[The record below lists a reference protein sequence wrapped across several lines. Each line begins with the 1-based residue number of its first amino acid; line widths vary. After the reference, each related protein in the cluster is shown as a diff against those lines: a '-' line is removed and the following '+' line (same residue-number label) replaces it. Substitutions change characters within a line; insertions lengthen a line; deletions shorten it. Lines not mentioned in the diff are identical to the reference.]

1 MIVRTE
7 YDAPCGKLYL
17 AATNDALCRACW
29 HSLDIGEEGINDV
42 LDETR
47 RQLDEYFSG
56 VRRAF
61 DIPLCHAGYTA
72 FQQKVWQVLKGIP
85 YGTTISYKAEA
96 EMLGNINAIR
106 AVAQANALNP
116 LCIFVPCHR
125 VIGSNGRLTGYS
137 GGLDK
142 KRFLLE
148 MESARLSQRLSF

>member
-1 MIVRTE
+1 MLRTV

-17 AATNDALCRACW
+17 AATENALCRACW
-29 HSLDIGEEGINDV
+29 HPLDIGKEGTNDV
-42 LDETR
+42 LDEAC

-56 VRRAF
+56 ARREF
-61 DIPLCHAGYTA
+61 DVPLCHAGSTA
-72 FQQKVWQVLKGIP
+72 FQQRVWQVLKGIP

-125 VIGSNGRLTGYS
+125 VISSNGRLTGYS

-148 MESARLSQRLSF
+148 MEKAHLSL

>member
-17 AATNDALCRACW
+17 AATDDALCRACW
-29 HSLDIGEEGINDV
+29 HPMDIGEEGINDV
-42 LDETR
+42 LYETR

-56 VRRAF
+56 VRRDF

-148 MESARLSQRLSF
+148 MESARLSQILSF

>member
-1 MIVRTE
+1 
-7 YDAPCGKLYL
+7 
-17 AATNDALCRACW
+17 
-29 HSLDIGEEGINDV
+29 
-42 LDETR
+42 
-47 RQLDEYFSG
+47 
-56 VRRAF
+56 
-61 DIPLCHAGYTA
+61 
-72 FQQKVWQVLKGIP
+72 VLKGIP